1 VCLLDLYLLRNLSPS
16 TQLYLTTAALAL
28 NAAVAPMRPA
38 MPTLGRGLAAIRM
51 ADAETK
57 APAEAPADAA
67 EETPPPP
74 AEPAVLYSESLPFL
88 VRRASLGP
96 VGKYVGDV
104 GFDPLGFTEILP
116 IEWLREAEIKHSRVA
131 MLAFVGFIFTD
142 FYHRPGFDYTTL
154 EAHDACVASGS
165 MSQLLLWIGLVEVIS
180 TIGIDQMLRGSG
192 REPGDFGFDPI
203 GFGSDPEKLKDLQM
217 KELAN
222 GRLAMFAFGGV
233 VTQSVLTGNSFPYLF
248 GDQEIAFSGGDFAW
262 NVVATASMP

>member
-1 VCLLDLYLLRNLSPS
+1 MRKHSLGPM
-16 TQLYLTTAALAL
+16 LYLTTAALAF
-28 NAAVAPMRPA
+28 NGAVMPARLVQPA
-38 MPTLGRGLAAIRM
+38 MGRIATVRM
-51 ADAETK
+51 EDAPATK
-57 APAEAPADAA
+57 EAPAEAAAA
-67 EETPPPP
+67 EDAPPP
-74 AEPAVLYSESLPFL
+74 EPEVLYSEALPFL

-116 IEWLREAEIKHSRVA
+116 IEWLREAEIKHARVT

-142 FYHRPGFDYTTL
+142 FFHLPGFDYTTL
-154 EAHDACVASGS
+154 EAHDACVASGA
-165 MSQLLLWIGLVEVIS
+165 MSQLLLWIGLLEVVGA
-180 TIGIDQMLRGSG
+180 IGVDQTLRGSG

-222 GRLAMFAFGGV
+222 GRLAMFAFSGV

-248 GDQEIAFSGGDFAW
+248 GDAETFGSGGDFAW